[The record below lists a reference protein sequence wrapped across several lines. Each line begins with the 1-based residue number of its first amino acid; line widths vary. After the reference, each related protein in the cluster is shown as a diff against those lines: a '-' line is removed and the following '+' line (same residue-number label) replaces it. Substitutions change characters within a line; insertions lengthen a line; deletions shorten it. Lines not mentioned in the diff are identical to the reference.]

1 MSHLNVGFCGGSVS
15 KKSTCNA
22 GDLGSIPGLGISPGE
37 GNGYPLQYS
46 GLENSMDSGAWRAI
60 VHWVT
65 KSRTQLSNL
74 HFSFLQ
80 YVILIQSSAHQKS
93 FSLTGRSYFFF
104 FCLRK
109 HSFFIQFQAK
119 PYPNYDTFPV
129 YPLATIKYIIAF
141 LFFFFFAEAIVLLKP
156 LFVHSNFQQRNEY
169 TLDNG
174 NQFLTVK
181 SREFKIWKG
190 PRTATLWHF
199 IGIGVINIICWF
211 CFNFLKILLEHN

>member
-1 MSHLNVGFCGGSVS
+1 MFVTSPSYSLICVSKIGQEKTLDKFLCFPMAHRMSCRRLCTAQEVICNLALTCLWTSIPLSPLTLYVYIICSFSNVGFCGGSVS

-22 GDLGSIPGLGISPGE
+22 GDLDSIPGLGISPGE

-104 FCLRK
+104 F
-109 HSFFIQFQAK
+109 
-119 PYPNYDTFPV
+119 
-129 YPLATIKYIIAF
+129 
-141 LFFFFFAEAIVLLKP
+141 FFALENIHSSSSFKLNP
-156 LFVHSNFQQRNEY
+156 IPTMTPSLFILWQQSS
-169 TLDNG
+169 T
-174 NQFLTVK
+174 
-181 SREFKIWKG
+181 
-190 PRTATLWHF
+190 
-199 IGIGVINIICWF
+199 
-211 CFNFLKILLEHN
+211 